1 MDPGTTNAKN
11 ACWVQ
16 NWVHKIE
23 HKTFKI
29 SIQKLL
35 RWLNMFLKPFCIVL
49 QVPCNNKYH
58 QMDICM
64 ICQNDFLL
72 WIPPFCNV
80 YMSEWTLKTEKSA
93 IEIKVALVF
102 SDPAIFFFNEV
113 CTWYDIDW
121 GPNVSKFF
129 FVRALCGT
137 FQKAIKNCTIR
148 CPILGRM

>member
-1 MDPGTTNAKN
+1 MWNWMDPGTTNAKN

-29 SIQKLL
+29 SIQRLL
-35 RWLNMFLKPFCIVL
+35 WWLNMFLKPFCIVL

-72 WIPPFCNV
+72 WIPPFCKCL
-80 YMSEWTLKTEKSA
+80 YGTMSSKNWKKCNWNKSSPSF
-93 IEIKVALVF
+93 LRQL
-102 SDPAIFFFNEV
+102 DPIIYFFNEV
-113 CTWYDIDW
+113 CKWYHW
-121 GPNVSKFF
+121 P
-129 FVRALCGT
+129 
-137 FQKAIKNCTIR
+137 QW
-148 CPILGRM
+148 

>member
-1 MDPGTTNAKN
+1 MWNWMDPGTTNAKN

-29 SIQKLL
+29 SIQRLL
-35 RWLNMFLKPFCIVL
+35 WWLNMFLKPFCIVL

-72 WIPPFCNV
+72 WIPPILECLYGTMNSKNWKRCN
-80 YMSEWTLKTEKSA
+80 WNKSSPSF
-93 IEIKVALVF
+93 L
-102 SDPAIFFFNEV
+102 S
-113 CTWYDIDW
+113 
-121 GPNVSKFF
+121 VSNFF

-148 CPILGRM
+148 CPILGWM